1 MSRQPRVLVCGDAIT
16 DKYIFGRATR
26 LCPEGPVP
34 VIVPEIERE
43 SGGGACLVVK
53 QLEALIGAPNVEYM
67 FGSQSEKLR
76 IFADNHLICRVDRDS
91 QSTVPGFAINLLTH
105 LNERPLYDLMVISDY
120 DKGSFR
126 EDTAKFLMRDVGI
139 PILVDAKNNFGWYES
154 AFALFPNEKEDCF
167 DRGLVWRSPF
177 PPHIIRKL
185 GGQGCKVNN
194 VSVPL
199 MDEHEVRDTTGAG
212 DCFLAAFAAYMARE
226 LAWGIKLEE
235 IKLESCARFANKVAA
250 RSVEF
255 VGTHIVTDV
264 KL

>member
-1 MSRQPRVLVCGDAIT
+1 MVNQKQPRVLVCGDAIT
-16 DKYIFGRATR
+16 DRYIFGRATR

-53 QLEALIGAPNVEYM
+53 QLEALIGTTNVGCM
-67 FGSQSEKLR
+67 FGSRSEKLR

-91 QSTVPGFAINLLTH
+91 QSTVPDFAMSVLNH
-105 LNERPLYDLMVISDY
+105 LEDNKYDLLVISDY
-120 DKGSFR
+120 DKGSF
-126 EDTAKFLMRDVGI
+126 DAASAGFIVRDARCPV
-139 PILVDAKNNFGWYES
+139 LVDAKNNFGWYLD
-154 AFALFPNEKEDCF
+154 AFALFPNEREGHDL
-167 DRGLVWRSPF
+167 GPVV
-177 PPHIIRKL
+177 PHVIRKL
-185 GGQGCKVNN
+185 GGRGCRVGS

-226 LAWGIKLEE
+226 LAWGIKLKE